1 MISVEKLS
9 KYYGDF
15 HALKG
20 VSFEINAG
28 EIVGI
33 LGPNGAGKSTTLRIL
48 TCYLS
53 PTSGNAII
61 DGKSILNN
69 EREVKRVIGYLP
81 ESAPLYDDMS
91 VFDYLVYMAEIQELE
106 RSRLNDRLHYVVD
119 ACNLKDVISKSIGE
133 LSKGYKQRV
142 GIAGAII
149 HDPKILILDEPT
161 NGLDPNQ
168 IVEIRELIKELGKE
182 KTVLISTHILSE
194 VEATCS
200 RAIIINQGN
209 VIADADPKHLTLNNK
224 ENNKTS
230 VRIKLSIKT
239 NNKENNKTSVRIKLS
254 IKTNDDKNKIIEKL
268 KKIENIYDVKAEDN
282 GDLKDIT
289 IYSNEEEPREKIY
302 TVIKSTDWIIYEM
315 FRERENLEEVFHTLT
330 KGDK

>member
-1 MISVEKLS
+1 MILVENLN

-69 EREVKRVIGYLP
+69 EREVKKVIGYLP

-106 RSRLNDRLHYVVD
+106 RSRLNERLKYVVE
-119 ACNLKDVISKSIGE
+119 ACSLKDVISKSIGE

-209 VIADADPKHLTLNNK
+209 VIADADPKHLTLNNSK
-224 ENNKTS
+224 ENKIS
-230 VRIKLSIKT
+230 SRIKLSIKT
-239 NNKENNKTSVRIKLS
+239 S
-254 IKTNDDKNKIIEKL
+254 DDDSKIIEKL
-268 KKIENIYDVKAEDN
+268 KKIENVYDVKAEDN

-289 IYSNEEEPREKIY
+289 IYSNDEEPREKIY
-302 TVIKSTDWIIYEM
+302 SFIKSTDWIIYEM

>member
-106 RSRLNDRLHYVVD
+106 RSRLNERLKYVVE
-119 ACNLKDVISKSIGE
+119 ACSLKDVISKSIGE

-209 VIADADPKHLTLNNK
+209 VIADADPKHLTLNNGK
-224 ENNKTS
+224 ENKIS
-230 VRIKLSIKT
+230 S
-239 NNKENNKTSVRIKLS
+239 RIKLS
-254 IKTNDDKNKIIEKL
+254 IKTNDDNNKIIERL
-268 KKIENIYDVKAEDN
+268 KKIENIYDVKIEDN
-282 GDLKDIT
+282 DNLKDI
-289 IYSNEEEPREKIY
+289 IVYSNDEEPREKIY
-302 TVIKSTDWIIYEM
+302 AFIKNTDWIIYEM
-315 FRERENLEEVFHTLT
+315 IKERENLEEVFHTLT

>member
-1 MISVEKLS
+1 MISVEKLN

-20 VSFEINAG
+20 VSFEIKSG

-69 EREVKRVIGYLP
+69 EREVKKVIGYLP

-91 VFDYLVYMAEIQELE
+91 VFDYLLYMAEIQELD
-106 RSRLNDRLHYVVD
+106 RSRLNERLHYVVN
-119 ACNLKDVISKSIGE
+119 ACSLKDVISRSIGE

-209 VIADADPKHLTLNNK
+209 VIADADPKHLTLNDKNENK
-224 ENNKTS
+224 VST
-230 VRIKLSIKT
+230 
-239 NNKENNKTSVRIKLS
+239 RIKLS
-254 IKTNDDKNKIIEKL
+254 IKTNDDKIIEKL
-268 KKIENIYDVKAEDN
+268 KKIENVYDVKAVNN
-282 GDLKDIT
+282 GELKEIT
-289 IYSNEEEPREKIY
+289 IYSNDEEPREKIY
-302 TVIKSTDWIIYEM
+302 NFIKSTNWIIYEM
-315 FRERENLEEVFHTLT
+315 MKEKENLEEVFHTLT

>member
-1 MISVEKLS
+1 MISVENLN

-20 VSFEINAG
+20 VSFEIKSG

-69 EREVKRVIGYLP
+69 EREVKKVIGYLP

-106 RSRLNDRLHYVVD
+106 RSRLTERLHYVVD
-119 ACNLKDVISKSIGE
+119 ACSLKTVISKSIGE

-224 ENNKTS
+224 ENNKIS
-230 VRIKLSIKT
+230 VRIKLS
-239 NNKENNKTSVRIKLS
+239 V
-254 IKTNDDKNKIIEKL
+254 KTNDDNNKIIEKL
-268 KKIENIYDVKAEDN
+268 KKIENIYDIKIEDN
-282 GDLKDIT
+282 ENLKDIT
-289 IYSNEEEPREKIY
+289 IYSNDEEPREKIY
-302 TVIKSTDWIIYEM
+302 NFIKSTDWILYEM
-315 FRERENLEEVFHTLT
+315 FKERENLEEVFHTLT